1 MTQDKETAVSKPPRQ
16 HFRRLSAAAPAHV
29 KQVPTPVHG
38 RARPGYG
45 RRLHRQADGQ
55 GPALGDAAQ
64 WAGAEPLSAKIVAV
78 RSCVPWRRN
87 GLDMSWSRL
96 MCCHEVDD
104 KPAH

>member
-1 MTQDKETAVSKPPRQ
+1 MGDASTKVRGP
-16 HFRRLSAAAPAHV
+16 
-29 KQVPTPVHG
+29 
-38 RARPGYG
+38 
-45 RRLHRQADGQ
+45 RQADGQ

-64 WAGAEPLSAKIVAV
+64 RAGAEPHSAKIVAV
-78 RSCVPWRRN
+78 QSCTRRCGSGRAGAVPVPWCRN